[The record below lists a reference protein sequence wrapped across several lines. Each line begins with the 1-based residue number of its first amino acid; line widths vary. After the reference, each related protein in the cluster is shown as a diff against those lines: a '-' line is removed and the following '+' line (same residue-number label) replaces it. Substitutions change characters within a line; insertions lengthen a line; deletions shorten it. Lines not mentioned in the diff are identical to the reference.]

1 MAACLPCCRWTA
13 KLPPACLYSPGLP
26 LCCRPVSALPACLFF
41 YCHLCC
47 FFSISPSS
55 LSVLSLSS
63 LYISLCMIGLF
74 FTFKIIF
81 AFSTFKWA
89 FEEFDP
95 LCCWISLCHNF
106 CPRVS
111 LSKNNFNYE
120 VTSSSQLCPSHI
132 LFCLSSHSQT
142 LQCYINFQ
150 VGGRVSQR
158 KGTVV

>member
-1 MAACLPCCRWTA
+1 M
-13 KLPPACLYSPGLP
+13 LPPPCLCTASLP
-26 LCCRPVSALPACLFF
+26 LFTLSSLL
-41 YCHLCC
+41 LLLN
-47 FFSISPSS
+47 IPSS

-74 FTFKIIF
+74 FTLKIIY
-81 AFSTFKWA
+81 AFSTSKWA
-89 FEEFDP
+89 VEEFD
-95 LCCWISLCHNF
+95 WISLCHNF

-111 LSKNNFNYE
+111 LSKNNFSYE
-120 VTSSSQLCPSHI
+120 VTGSSQLCPSHI